1 MMTATLHH
9 GKLEDVAFPKGPFNL
24 IYADPPWKFDNAAKS
39 KGQWGG
45 AANHYATMTVA
56 ELCSLPVAKIAAP
69 NCLLAMWHVAAM
81 PEAALAVVKAWG
93 FTLVTMKG
101 FTWHKVT
108 VNGLDHFG
116 MGTLT
121 RGNTEDCLFA
131 KRGKIRRVSAS
142 VRQCIHARVRAHS
155 EKPDGARERLVQLLG
170 NVPRIELFARS
181 RLPEWEAWGN
191 EI

>member
-1 MMTATLHH
+1 MS
-9 GKLEDVAFPKGPFNL
+9 AFPARQYQL
-24 IYADPPWKFDNAAKS
+24 IYADPPWKFANAAKS

-45 AANHYATMTVA
+45 AAKHYKTMTVD
-56 ELCSLPVAKIAAP
+56 ELCALPVHEIAAP
-69 NCLLAMWHVAAM
+69 NCLLAMWHVGAM
-81 PEAALAVVKAWG
+81 PEEALLVVKAWG

-116 MGTLT
+116 MGTLS

-131 KRGKIRRVSAS
+131 KRGKIRRASRS
-142 VRQCIHARVRAHS
+142 VRQLIHALVRKHS
-155 EKPDGARERLVQLLG
+155 EKPTEARERLVQLLG

-181 RLPEWEAWGN
+181 RLPEWDAWGN